1 MAVTWQIKRMLREA
15 TQGDK
20 SDVVTRITWKAYE
33 SDSDGNT
40 GIRIGQVDLELGS
53 QSFIKFE
60 DITETNAISWIKA
73 KIGDDEVKLIEDDIT
88 AQITENKSPNIKEGV
103 SW

>member
-1 MAVTWQIKRMLREA
+1 MAVTWQIKRMLRKA

-20 SDVVTRITWKAYE
+20 SDVVTRMTWKAYE

-40 GIRIGQVDLELGS
+40 GIRIGQVDLELGTE
-53 QSFIKFE
+53 SFIKFA
-60 DITETNAISWIKA
+60 DITEADAISWVKT
-73 KIGDDEVKLIEDDIT
+73 KIGDDHVKLIEDDIT
-88 AQITENKSPNIKEGV
+88 AQIAEKKSPNIKEGL

>member
-60 DITETNAISWIKA
+60 DITEANAISWIKA
-73 KIGDDEVKLIEDDIT
+73 KIGDDEVKIIEDDIT

>member
-73 KIGDDEVKLIEDDIT
+73 KIGDDEVKIIEDDIT

>member
-40 GIRIGQVDLELGS
+40 GTRIGQVDLNLGS